1 MKTRN
6 PSLIGIVARRI
17 IAFSL
22 VAMALQIGVVFADYW
37 YDDDKLSVLMLQQET
52 ENVAAYVQVRD
63 GVVSYEP
70 NHEVRERYQ
79 DRHDDGDSIFLRI
92 RTASGEIVYSNCTS
106 ECARHFLPVSMDA
119 PQFWKRRI
127 APGKPFSVAGGQTFE
142 RGGTTLLI
150 ELAILNDPN
159 GFMYSAL
166 LHEMFD
172 SMIVPMTLMFC
183 LVIGATIWS
192 IRSALKPVA
201 MAAKAADALDPRD
214 SSARLPLTRMP
225 QEIARLV
232 TAVNR
237 MLTRVADLIQSQKLF
252 SSSIAHE
259 IRTPVSIA
267 KMELSR
273 INDPRAR
280 NAERDLDALT
290 HILEQLTS
298 LARADAVDP
307 SAYQRT
313 SLSQIGAAVAE
324 AIAPFVFDHD
334 KSLEF
339 VDEGTPPVTAIPALV
354 ENMLRNLIENAVKH
368 NPPGTRIVLA
378 CGPGPVVSV
387 EDDGK
392 GLVDLPEHHEDLGYV
407 KSSGQLGLGLK
418 IVRRIS
424 ELHQATISID
434 TAPERGTKI
443 SIDFSAAA

>member
-1 MKTRN
+1 MTNSN

-17 IAFSL
+17 VAFSL
-22 VAMALQIGVVFADYW
+22 LAMALQIGVVFADYW
-37 YDDDKLSVLMLQQET
+37 FDDDKLSVLMLQQET
-52 ENVAAYVQVRD
+52 EALAEYVQVRD
-63 GVVSYEP
+63 GVVRYEP
-70 NHEVRERYQ
+70 DSGMRERYQ
-79 DRHDDGDSIFLRI
+79 ARNGNDGSVFLRI
-92 RTASGEIVYSNCTS
+92 RTASGAIVYSNCTTD
-106 ECARHFLPVSMDA
+106 CAQHFLPVAIDA
-119 PQFWKRRI
+119 PQFWKRLVE
-127 APGKPFSVAGGQTFE
+127 PGKPFSVAGGQTFE
-142 RGGTTLLI
+142 RDGATVLI
-150 ELAILNDPN
+150 ELAILRDPN
-159 GFMYSAL
+159 GFMYDAL

-172 SMIVPMTLMFC
+172 SMIVPMTLLFC

-192 IRSALKPVA
+192 IRSALTPVA
-201 MAAKAADALDPRD
+201 MAAQAADALDPRD
-214 SSARLPLTRMP
+214 GNARLPTTRMP

-232 TAVNR
+232 SAVNR

-259 IRTPVSIA
+259 IRTPVAIA

-273 INDPRAR
+273 IDDPRAR
-280 NAERDLDALT
+280 NAERDLGALT
-290 HILEQLTS
+290 HILEQLTA

-339 VDEGTPPVTAIPALV
+339 ADEGTPPVTAIPALV

-368 NPPGTRIVLA
+368 NPPGTRIVLT

-387 EDDGK
+387 EDNGK

-424 ELHQATISID
+424 ELHQATVAVD
-434 TAPERGTKI
+434 TAPERGTRI
-443 SIDFSAAA
+443 SIDFSAAV

>member
-79 DRHDDGDSIFLRI
+79 DRHDDGSSIFLRI

-192 IRSALKPVA
+192 INS
-201 MAAKAADALDPRD
+201 
-214 SSARLPLTRMP
+214 
-225 QEIARLV
+225 
-232 TAVNR
+232 
-237 MLTRVADLIQSQKLF
+237 
-252 SSSIAHE
+252 
-259 IRTPVSIA
+259 
-267 KMELSR
+267 
-273 INDPRAR
+273 
-280 NAERDLDALT
+280 
-290 HILEQLTS
+290 
-298 LARADAVDP
+298 
-307 SAYQRT
+307 RT
-313 SLSQIGAAVAE
+313 SG
-324 AIAPFVFDHD
+324 
-334 KSLEF
+334 
-339 VDEGTPPVTAIPALV
+339 
-354 ENMLRNLIENAVKH
+354 
-368 NPPGTRIVLA
+368 
-378 CGPGPVVSV
+378 
-387 EDDGK
+387 
-392 GLVDLPEHHEDLGYV
+392 
-407 KSSGQLGLGLK
+407 
-418 IVRRIS
+418 
-424 ELHQATISID
+424 
-434 TAPERGTKI
+434 
-443 SIDFSAAA
+443 SAASQVS